1 MKALPLNLASRP
13 FRNNVLVGTFLTV
26 AGLSL
31 VLGTAYNLY
40 VYLSY
45 GASYATLQHAQAEDR
60 ARIVELQKQERA
72 LADEI
77 KKRDFRTVYNRG
89 KLASE
94 LIRKSAFSWTQ
105 LFNTLETVVP
115 PNVVLAAI
123 RPNITSEGIQLRVE
137 GVAKDH
143 GALLTLEEKL
153 QQHDAFKRVAPI
165 SERRLNPNLPDITF
179 LVSCDYIPP
188 QQAAPAVT
196 ASNDG
201 AATGRGADPAAGATP
216 GSSNQ
221 GAAPDPGA
229 APGAAGGT
237 PDTAAAGPAGAAG
250 PGTKG
255 QAPKAGTVT
264 AGSIVGRD
272 GRPKDR
278 GESVIAPG
286 GLLIAQAI
294 AAPAPGKG
302 SAKKG
307 AAAPANAAPVTKS
320 TAAGG
325 VAPAAAPG
333 PTAAAPAGG
342 KTAGAK
348 TATTAGG
355 RNATPQKTASVPV
368 PAPPAAPQRGLT
380 QRNYDPNDPRTMPA
394 PLQAAATRPKPGPPP
409 AAAERL
415 DMPMTFVKRP
425 AGEVYKSLAAAHG
438 VRIDLDPTIDP
449 ATPVTVD
456 LKGRRLEEALM
467 ALAGLLHT
475 RTMHPAEGVYRI
487 VSTEVRAPNGDAP
500 PTEEPI
506 VEESHR

>member
-26 AGLSL
+26 VGLSL
-31 VLGTAYNLY
+31 VFGTAYNLY

-60 ARIVELQKQERA
+60 ARIIELQKQERA

-77 KKRDFRTVYNRG
+77 KKRDFRSVYNRG

-94 LIRKSAFSWTQ
+94 LIRMSAFSWTQ

-123 RPNITSEGIQLRVE
+123 RPNITSDGIVLRVE

-153 QQHDAFKRVAPI
+153 QQHEAFKRVAPI

-179 LVSCDYIPP
+179 LVTCDYIPP
-188 QQAAPAVT
+188 RQAAPAVT

-201 AATGRGADPAAGATP
+201 AADPATGAAAGASDP
-216 GSSNQ
+216 A
-221 GAAPDPGA
+221 GAPSTGA
-229 APGAAGGT
+229 APGAVAGM

-250 PGTKG
+250 PGGTK
-255 QAPKAGTVT
+255 APAKPNALAAGTV
-264 AGSIVGRD
+264 VGRD
-272 GRPKDR
+272 GRPKDT

-294 AAPAPGKG
+294 AAPVPGKG
-302 SAKKG
+302 NAKKPG
-307 AAAPANAAPVTKS
+307 PKS
-320 TAAGG
+320 TATTTAG
-325 VAPAAAPG
+325 
-333 PTAAAPAGG
+333 APAGG
-342 KTAGAK
+342 KTAGGK
-348 TATTAGG
+348 
-355 RNATPQKTASVPV
+355 NATQKTASIPV
-368 PAPPAAPQRGLT
+368 PAPPTAPQRGFA
-380 QRNYDPNDPRTMPA
+380 QRNYDPNDPRTMPSR
-394 PLQAAATRPKPGPPP
+394 LQAAATKPKPGPPP
-409 AAAERL
+409 VAAERL
-415 DMPMTFVKRP
+415 DMPMTFVGRP

-438 VRIDLDPTIDP
+438 VRIDLDPTVDP
-449 ATPVTVD
+449 AARVTVD

-506 VEESHR
+506 VEEAHR

>member
-26 AGLSL
+26 ISLSL
-31 VLGTAYNLY
+31 VFGTAYNLY

-60 ARIVELQKQERA
+60 ARIIELQKQERA

-77 KKRDFRTVYNRG
+77 KKRDFRSVYNRG

-123 RPNITSEGIQLRVE
+123 RPNITSDGIVLRVE

-153 QQHDAFKRVAPI
+153 QQHEAFKRVAPI

-179 LVSCDYIPP
+179 LVTCDYIPP
-188 QQAAPAVT
+188 QQAPPAVT

-201 AATGRGADPAAGATP
+201 AAGAAATGQGADPAAGA
-216 GSSNQ
+216 
-221 GAAPDPGA
+221 
-229 APGAAGGT
+229 AAGAT

-250 PGTKG
+250 PGGTKG
-255 QAPKAGTVT
+255 QAPKTGTVT

-272 GRPKDR
+272 GRPKDP

-286 GLLIAQAI
+286 GLLVAQAI

-307 AAAPANAAPVTKS
+307 AAAPANAAAPVTKT

-325 VAPAAAPG
+325 VAPAATPG
-333 PTAAAPAGG
+333 RTAAAPAGG
-342 KTAGAK
+342 KQ
-348 TATTAGG
+348 
-355 RNATPQKTASVPV
+355 QKTASAPV
-368 PAPPAAPQRGLT
+368 PAPPAAPQRSFGRT
-380 QRNYDPNDPRTMPA
+380 YDPNDPRTMPG
-394 PLQAAATRPKPGPPP
+394 PLQAAATRPKPGLPPV
-409 AAAERL
+409 AAERL
-415 DMPMTFVKRP
+415 DMPMTFVGKP

-438 VRIDLDPTIDP
+438 VRIDLDPTVDP
-449 ATPVTVD
+449 AAPVTVD

-500 PTEEPI
+500 PTEEPV